1 MLKALRVVVESNV
14 ALASGN
20 EEQLK
25 KLPEA
30 ARDAPISREEAAA
43 NVRFLQT
50 QVESWL
56 AVLFNVFSSSGRESQ
71 GTVADV
77 IAVWVS
83 IADAKV
89 YNFYIAL
96 CIFWLNKL
104 CTGNCEGVSEAHLS
118 PQAESRIW
126 IVPSAG
132 WQGKQRHSYDS

>member
-1 MLKALRVVVESNV
+1 MESNV

-56 AVLFNVFSSSGRESQ
+56 AVLFNVFSSSGKESQ
-71 GTVADV
+71 GTIADV

-89 YNFYIAL
+89 CSF
-96 CIFWLNKL
+96 CITL
-104 CTGNCEGVSEAHLS
+104 CTFCVKKSCIGDREGVPEAHLS
-118 PQAESRIW
+118 PQAESCVW

-132 WQGKQRHSYDS
+132 WQGK